1 MAFVAFMVFISSN
14 PISNIEYAR
23 TMVFTTIVGMVI
35 FNTFNFRSL
44 DESIFKI
51 KAPLNKILILAV
63 IFILL
68 ITFCVLYLPYLR
80 DIFEFTYLG
89 LKDWIVCLGASFS
102 TFVFMEVIK
111 TFPKKSKWNKNKK

>member
-1 MAFVAFMVFISSN
+1 
-14 PISNIEYAR
+14 
-23 TMVFTTIVGMVI
+23 MVFTTIVGMVI

-51 KAPLNKILILAV
+51 RAPLNKILVLAV

-80 DIFEFTYLG
+80 DIFEFTHLG
-89 LKDWIVCLGASFS
+89 LKDWIVCIGASFS

-111 TFPKKSKWNKNKK
+111 TYPTIKGQNKNRTISNEQS